1 MRSRK
6 YRALLPVLLSLGLLF
21 CRTARHEAIKSEPTV
36 IFPDG
41 FAVSVT
47 LAVSDRERAA
57 GLMFVQSLPDDKG
70 MLFLFDEESRNPFWM
85 KNCLIPLDMVWL
97 DADGRIVDISRNVPP
112 CKEDPCPN
120 YFPGASYRNVLE
132 IRGNLSAEHKLASG
146 DKLVI
151 IGAEAG
157 EGPR

>member
-1 MRSRK
+1 LRSRK
-6 YRALLPVLLSLGLLF
+6 YRAFLPLLLTLGLLF
-21 CRTARHEAIKSEPTV
+21 CRTARREAAKIEPTV

-47 LAVSDRERAA
+47 LAVSERERAT

-85 KNCLIPLDMVWL
+85 KNCLIPLDMIWL

-112 CKEDPCPN
+112 CNEDPCPN
-120 YFPGASYRNVLE
+120 YFPEYAYRKVLE
-132 IRGNLSAEHKLASG
+132 VRGNLSAEHNLSRG

-151 IGAEAG
+151 IEAEAG
-157 EGPR
+157 DGPR